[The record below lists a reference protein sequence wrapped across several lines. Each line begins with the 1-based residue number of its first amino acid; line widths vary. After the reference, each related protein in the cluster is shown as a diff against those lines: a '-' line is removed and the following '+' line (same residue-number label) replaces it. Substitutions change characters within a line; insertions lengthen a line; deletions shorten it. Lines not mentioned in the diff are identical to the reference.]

1 MEIKKTSF
9 YSNRKDTY
17 TLIALANWA
26 KSYSTQLNPS
36 MLLHALQG
44 TYKTPTSMT
53 FIVSEP
59 VPKKLELS
67 YGLKDTK
74 FL

>member
-1 MEIKKTSF
+1 
-9 YSNRKDTY
+9 
-17 TLIALANWA
+17 
-26 KSYSTQLNPS
+26 